1 MHASNGESVRSDADA
16 PAHGEPIT
24 RLFAAA
30 ADGDSDA
37 RERVWRLVY
46 DELRKLASN
55 SDRAAYPGNSARTT
69 TLIHQTYIRLVGN
82 PGDREWASRKHFFAT
97 AAKVMRTLRID
108 QARAAGRLKRGSGRR
123 PISLD
128 DSSTVA
134 DVHSDDGPS
143 AEQLLALDEAL
154 SNLERMDAR
163 KAEIVMLQYFV
174 GMTQTEVAE
183 TLGLS
188 VRTVA
193 DEWRIARAW
202 LHRELNVE

>member
-1 MHASNGESVRSDADA
+1 MHASHGESVRPDADA

-46 DELRKLASN
+46 NELRKLASH
-55 SDRAAYPGNSARTT
+55 SDRAAYPGNGARTT

-82 PGDREWASRKHFFAT
+82 PGDREWA
-97 AAKVMRTLRID
+97 AAE
-108 QARAAGRLKRGSGRR
+108 RLKRGAGRR
-123 PISLD
+123 TMSLD
-128 DSSTVA
+128 DPSTVA
-134 DVHSDDGPS
+134 DMHSEDAPS

-174 GMTQTEVAE
+174 GMTQAEVAE